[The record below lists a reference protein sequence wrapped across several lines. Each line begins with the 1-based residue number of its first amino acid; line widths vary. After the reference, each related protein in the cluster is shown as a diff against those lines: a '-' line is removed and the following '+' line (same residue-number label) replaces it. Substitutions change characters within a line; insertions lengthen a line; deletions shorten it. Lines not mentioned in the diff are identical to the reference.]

1 MMPSCMVLVYL
12 VKVFMVGD
20 GSWWPLL
27 LSIVSVVSVVSVGFG
42 GLAPR
47 GLSGNEPLG
56 AVFPQAAGVSVT
68 G

>member
-20 GSWWPLL
+20 GSWRPLL
-27 LSIVSVVSVVSVGFG
+27 LSIVSVVSVVSLGFG

-47 GLSGNEPLG
+47 GLPGSGASG
-56 AVFPQAAGVSVT
+56 AVFPQVTGVSVT
-68 G
+68 D